1 MFARQLNL
9 LKKEK
14 DALTELKRQL
24 SKRYKLLWMK
34 LIGSKA
40 RGDFEEESDFDIVI
54 VVENVD
60 WDIER
65 DIYETCFYLGL
76 KYNILISPIIYSE
89 EDINDSLTRIT
100 PFYRTVEAEGI
111 LI

>member
-1 MFARQLNL
+1 MKISLSKNEKEA
-9 LKKEK
+9 LK
-14 DALTELKRQL
+14 ELKEEI

-40 RGDFEEESDFDIVI
+40 RGEFDEESDVDIVI
-54 VVENVD
+54 VLEHVD

-65 DIYETCFYLGL
+65 DVYERCFYLGL
-76 KYNILISPIIYSE
+76 KYDAVISPIIYSQD
-89 EDINDSLTRIT
+89 DINDTFTRIT
-100 PFYRTVEAEGI
+100 PFYRTVDSEGI